1 MIRAIYFDAVGT
13 LIHPQPSAADIY
25 LEVGRRYGSRVS
37 RATCLRRFRKQ
48 ILNQDLIDQERN
60 WATDEQ
66 RELERWREIV
76 AEVLGDV
83 SNFES
88 CFAELYEHFA
98 KPNAWT
104 CEPGVEELLEELNRQ
119 GYILGLASNY
129 DHRLCTVVAGL
140 APLRSIQN
148 LVISSEVGWRKPAPA
163 FFAAVCEQASLP
175 AAEILY
181 VGDDRIND
189 YHGALAAG
197 LEAVWID
204 PKDHHRSL
212 ASSVRQALKLWGDGV

>member
-76 AEVLGDV
+76 AEVLDDV
-83 SNFES
+83 SDFDS

-98 KPNAWT
+98 KPMAWA
-104 CEPGVEELLEELNRQ
+104 CEPGVDEVLDELKRQ
-119 GYILGLASNY
+119 GYFLGLASNY
-129 DHRLCTVVAGL
+129 DHRLRTVVAGL
-140 APLRSIQN
+140 APLRSIRN
-148 LVISSEVGWRKPAPA
+148 LIISSEVCRRKPAPA
-163 FFAAVCEQASLP
+163 FFAAVCRQAKL
-175 AAEILY
+175 AASEILY

-197 LEAVWID
+197 MEAVWID

-212 ASSVRQALKLWGDGV
+212 AMSVRRALSGT